1 MQRGAR
7 NFNNVKSE
15 ICKNKKVLMC
25 CESHSFSTGRELRWW
40 RRGGRAAYLQDLCL
54 KAKFTRKW
62 EFSLY
67 LLAEEHFW
75 SFAIKRHCSVL
86 LNNRSRWKLD
96 LKTSLEALRSQ
107 IDFKWCNSHPWWALR
122 LVLTVLAQQLR
133 WKSLLKATTSDF
145 DILLILETKAVVFP
159 PSRPQAIIKM
169 ILLKKNLL
177 LLLFN
182 WITCF
187 IFV

>member
-1 MQRGAR
+1 MQKQEGVDVLWITQLLYGTRASLMETRWTCCLFTGFVLKGKVHPKMRIQSLSTCWGTFVEVR
-7 NFNNVKSE
+7 NK
-15 ICKNKKVLMC
+15 
-25 CESHSFSTGRELRWW
+25 T
-40 RRGGRAAYLQDLCL
+40 ALQ
-54 KAKFTRKW
+54 
-62 EFSLY
+62 
-67 LLAEEHFW
+67 
-75 SFAIKRHCSVL
+75 
-86 LNNRSRWKLD
+86 RSPKQPKQMETWFKD
-96 LKTSLEALRSQ
+96 VSGSPEVPNW
-107 IDFKWCNSHPWWALR
+107 FKWCNSHPWWALR